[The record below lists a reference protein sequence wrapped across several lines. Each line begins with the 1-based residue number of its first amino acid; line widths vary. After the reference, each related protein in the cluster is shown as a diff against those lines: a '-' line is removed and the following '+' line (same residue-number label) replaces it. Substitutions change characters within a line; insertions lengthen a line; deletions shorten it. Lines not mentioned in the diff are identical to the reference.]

1 MNETE
6 AFVAGHYRHYN
17 GQHYE
22 VVLVAN
28 HSETEEPLVIYRCL
42 YGDFSWWAR
51 PLAMFAESVRID
63 GELVPRFTYI
73 GPTPHPVIVPPAA
86 PPLGEAS

>member
-1 MNETE
+1 MNDTG
-6 AFVAGHYRHYN
+6 AFVAGHYRHYK

-51 PLAMFAESVRID
+51 PLAMFAESVLID
-63 GELVPRFTYI
+63 GES
-73 GPTPHPVIVPPAA
+73 VPPICLYWSYARSGGSPPSCTA
-86 PPLGEAS
+86 PRRG

>member
-1 MNETE
+1 MNITE
-6 AFVAGHYRHYN
+6 PLLAGHYRHYK
-17 GQHYE
+17 GQSYE

-51 PLAMFAESVRID
+51 PLAMFQESVVVD
-63 GELVPRFTYI
+63 GACVPRFAYR
-73 GPTPHPVIVPPAA
+73 GPIQPETTAPAR
-86 PPLGEAS
+86 GD